1 MKSGLFQGGRQAR
14 SPEDWLQLRSPMAFP
29 RSSLGAETTCVAPV
43 GSSGLMTPRSSAL
56 PALLSGLQICSRVC
70 QCRGIRRPDLKGEA
84 CREALASPSECCVF
98 IGVLPAPAPSSLERR
113 MLWPSCSQSHP
124 GLDYLCTCLN
134 ACIHKRGKFSFHELF
149 QDFSIRK
156 YKLKIKY
163 TLLILA
169 EINVEALKKIPH
181 WGTVISSEFWPS
193 SDLCPS
199 LTHSGCLRNVL
210 NQFMNLN

>member
-1 MKSGLFQGGRQAR
+1 
-14 SPEDWLQLRSPMAFP
+14 MAFP

-43 GSSGLMTPRSSAL
+43 GSSGLMTSGSPAL
-56 PALLSGLQICSRVC
+56 PALLSGLQICSGVC

-98 IGVLPAPAPSSLERR
+98 IGVLPAPARAPSSLERR

-134 ACIHKRGKFSFHELF
+134 ACIHKREKFSFSELI

-156 YKLKIKY
+156 YKLKIKC

-169 EINVEALKKIPH
+169 DINVEALKKNFALGH
-181 WGTVISSEFWPS
+181 HYLFRVLALQW
-193 SDLCPS
+193 S
-199 LTHSGCLRNVL
+199 LSFPDT
-210 NQFMNLN
+210 